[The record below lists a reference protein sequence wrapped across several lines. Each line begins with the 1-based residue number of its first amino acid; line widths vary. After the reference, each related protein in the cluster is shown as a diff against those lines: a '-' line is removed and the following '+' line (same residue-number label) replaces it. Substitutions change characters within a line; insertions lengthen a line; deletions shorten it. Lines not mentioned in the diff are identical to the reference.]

1 MVKYLCN
8 DVMLIEEK
16 EVIQKGYKCAEIALI
31 TDYNN
36 CYLVGYNDNL
46 IGLELNIYNLDD
58 YIIIGQDGNKKG
70 FINNSYEWEILEAL
84 HVGYYIYWF
93 GSVGLQIHFD
103 IIEYDGNW
111 INNAYIK
118 VKSISIIEK
127 RY

>member
-16 EVIQKGYKCAEIALI
+16 DVIKKGYKCAEIALM
-31 TDYNN
+31 TDYDN
-36 CYLVGYNDNL
+36 CYLVGYENNL
-46 IGLELNIYNLDD
+46 IGEECNIYSLDD
-58 YIIIGQDGNKKG
+58 YITIGQGGNTLG
-70 FINNSYEWEILEAL
+70 LINNAYEWEILEAL

-103 IIEYDGNW
+103 IIEYDSNW
-111 INNAYIK
+111 INNVYIK
-118 VKSISIIEK
+118 VKSINIIDK